1 MFAKFQIFEGLLWP
15 LFLNFIRRRRLNGPL
30 LDLLGFAAGKNV
42 PVMAV
47 KTLDFPMCSFL
58 NQSLPLKQLFAAD
71 DSTGGLDKL
80 EVPQICGRACRIFS
94 GRASTERAG
103 EH

>member
-1 MFAKFQIFEGLLWP
+1 
-15 LFLNFIRRRRLNGPL
+15 
-30 LDLLGFAAGKNV
+30 
-42 PVMAV
+42 MAV

-58 NQSLPLKQLFAAD
+58 NQNLPLKQLFAAD

-94 GRASTERAG
+94 GRASTERAQIGAPSLTEHEITTFTTGRSVLYSFLYCGRGRRHVGGRG
-103 EH
+103 EGDIWV